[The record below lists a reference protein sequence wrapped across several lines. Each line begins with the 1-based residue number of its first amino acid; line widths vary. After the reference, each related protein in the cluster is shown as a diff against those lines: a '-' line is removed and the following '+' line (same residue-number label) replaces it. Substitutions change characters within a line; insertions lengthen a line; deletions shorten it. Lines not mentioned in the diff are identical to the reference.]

1 MNTKSPVYTRT
12 CQDETRAPPLQ
23 LTQVTPGIPFSSSEG
38 TTSFT
43 YVQSNIQMI
52 CYLLYMFSC
61 FCLFLLRYSNIVLF
75 TYFFSTPGI

>member
-43 YVQSNIQMI
+43 YVHIQHTND
-52 CYLLYMFSC
+52 LLSA
-61 FCLFLLRYSNIVLF
+61 LHV
-75 TYFFSTPGI
+75 